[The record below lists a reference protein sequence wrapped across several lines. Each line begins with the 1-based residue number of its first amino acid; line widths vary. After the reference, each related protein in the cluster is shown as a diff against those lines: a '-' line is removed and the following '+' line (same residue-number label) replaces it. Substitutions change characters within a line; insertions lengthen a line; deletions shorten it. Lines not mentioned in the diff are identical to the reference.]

1 MASLFC
7 QIRQDIIDGNKDV
20 ADDMV
25 LLRRIASPHEHLY
38 LYPYVDKD
46 GKRLGDSVKGDCPD
60 LDKGLFALRSRA
72 VSVLR
77 DPCSV
82 NVVTPENRARNYY
95 FNGTVAGNNW
105 APCLHSG
112 VGEAAETSCVNSVRA
127 TGKWRNW
134 CTCKKGDMCNLNK
147 DGTFSGMDIGCTSV
161 AQATGF
167 EFFKQWK
174 KAKGQHLN

>member
-1 MASLFC
+1 MRSSIFLASVIAVAEAQRCSIRCGNGNRVKIADKNAHFQNCLDNPGQNGCSNKVMASLFC

-82 NVVTPENRARNYY
+82 NVVTPE
-95 FNGTVAGNNW
+95 
-105 APCLHSG
+105 
-112 VGEAAETSCVNSVRA
+112 
-127 TGKWRNW
+127 
-134 CTCKKGDMCNLNK
+134 
-147 DGTFSGMDIGCTSV
+147 
-161 AQATGF
+161 
-167 EFFKQWK
+167 
-174 KAKGQHLN
+174 